1 MMLVNNETGAILPVE
16 EAAPLVRRL
25 APRAL
30 LHCDAVQAFG
40 KLPIRVRPMD
50 VDLLTVSGHKIH
62 APKGCGAL
70 YVKKGVRILPRA
82 FGGGQERG
90 LRPGT
95 EATPAIAAFGAAA
108 AAVPELAGQ
117 RARFEELMNRLLA
130 GLERQE
136 EILLHRPA
144 RHAPYIL
151 NLSVPGIRSETLLHF
166 LAQRGVY
173 VSSGSAC
180 SRGKSSPV
188 LAALGLPPAEIDSAL
203 RVSLSRDNDEEDID
217 RFLAGV
223 EEARAVL
230 IRR

>member
-1 MMLVNNETGAILPVE
+1 
-16 EAAPLVRRL
+16 
-25 APRAL
+25 
-30 LHCDAVQAFG
+30 
-40 KLPIRVRPMD
+40 
-50 VDLLTVSGHKIH
+50 
-62 APKGCGAL
+62 
-70 YVKKGVRILPRA
+70 
-82 FGGGQERG
+82 
-90 LRPGT
+90 
-95 EATPAIAAFGAAA
+95 
-108 AAVPELAGQ
+108 
-117 RARFEELMNRLLA
+117 MNRLLA

-136 EILLHRPA
+136 EILLHRPV

-188 LAALGLPPAEIDSAL
+188 LAALGLPPAEIDSSL